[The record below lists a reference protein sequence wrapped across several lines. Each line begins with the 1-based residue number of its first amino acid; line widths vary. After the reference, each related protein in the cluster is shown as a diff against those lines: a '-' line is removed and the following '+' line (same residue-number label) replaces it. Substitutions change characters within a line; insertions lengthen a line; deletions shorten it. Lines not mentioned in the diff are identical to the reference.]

1 MKAPSTDTLLL
12 EIDNLADLL
21 TCPLQRRRLAI
32 LRAQLK
38 QLLRDARIDRP
49 QDGVA
54 RVAGNRS
61 LAEVSG

>member
-1 MKAPSTDTLLL
+1 MAAASTDTLLL
-12 EIDNLADLL
+12 EIDSLAELL
-21 TCPLQRRRLAI
+21 PCPVQKRRLAI

-38 QLLRDARIDRP
+38 QLFRDARIDRP

-61 LAEVSG
+61 LAEIAG